1 MNPPIDFAQWARHWE
16 TMSRDALA
24 QTSAAGGGAF
34 VGGDTRQWQAA
45 QGEAMERLMAGAQ
58 GYLGMLQSLA
68 AAAGGPGVMPPSVAW
83 PGVFANSMGFAPTA
97 VPSAFANPMAQAMRA
112 FGSSGA
118 GGLEQ
123 MMERFSASA
132 APMLNDAKG
141 LLGLPAFG
149 FLREHQENA
158 QKAAQAMIAYQEQM
172 ARYNRLLLKI
182 SEQGFSRFQSKLAER
197 EEPGRQIDSVR
208 GIYDLWIDAS
218 EEAYAEIALSEE
230 FREVYG
236 ALVNAQMRVREHV
249 QREVERIST
258 DLGVPTRSEID
269 SIGERLQ
276 ALRRE
281 YREEREGA
289 AERDELA
296 VEVAALRR
304 EVASLRSARSAAPA
318 SNVVAFDRGAKNAEA
333 PAAAPRKTGTRKR
346 AASGKAKSARQVVR
360 TASRAAESVPAAKP
374 RAKAATP
381 DPKPGFAARMARF
394 ARDQVAPAPVKS
406 KSKSAKR

>member
-16 TMSRDALA
+16 AMSRDVLA
-24 QTSAAGGGAF
+24 QASGAGGGAF
-34 VGGDTRQWQAA
+34 AGGETRQWQAA

-68 AAAGGPGVMPPSVAW
+68 GAAGGPGAMPPSMAW
-83 PGVFANSMGFAPTA
+83 PGVFAGSMGFPPSS
-97 VPSAFANPMAQAMRA
+97 PSAFANPMAQAMRA

-236 ALVNAQMRVREHV
+236 ALVNAQMRLPRHRAKQEPASGRHPARRNRRARWCARPAVLPNRYRPRSRVRKPRRRTPSPDSQHAWPG
-249 QREVERIST
+249 SHA
-258 DLGVPTRSEID
+258 TRS
-269 SIGERLQ
+269 RP
-276 ALRRE
+276 RR
-281 YREEREGA
+281 
-289 AERDELA
+289 
-296 VEVAALRR
+296 
-304 EVASLRSARSAAPA
+304 
-318 SNVVAFDRGAKNAEA
+318 
-333 PAAAPRKTGTRKR
+333 
-346 AASGKAKSARQVVR
+346 
-360 TASRAAESVPAAKP
+360 
-374 RAKAATP
+374 
-381 DPKPGFAARMARF
+381 
-394 ARDQVAPAPVKS
+394 
-406 KSKSAKR
+406 

>member
-16 TMSRDALA
+16 AMSRDVLA
-24 QTSAAGGGAF
+24 QASGAGGGAF
-34 VGGDTRQWQAA
+34 AGGETRQWQAA

-68 AAAGGPGVMPPSVAW
+68 GAAGGPGAMPPSMAW
-83 PGVFANSMGFAPTA
+83 PGVFAGSMGFPPSS
-97 VPSAFANPMAQAMRA
+97 PSAFANPMAQAMRA

-172 ARYNRLLLKI
+172 ARYNRLLLKV

-249 QREVERIST
+249 QREVERVST
-258 DLGVPTRSEID
+258 DLGVPTRSEVD

-281 YREEREGA
+281 FREEREGA
-289 AERDELA
+289 SDREQLAE
-296 VEVAALRR
+296 EVAALRR
-304 EVASLRSARSAAPA
+304 EVAALRNARAAMPA
-318 SNVVAFDRGAKNAEA
+318 SNVVAFDRTAVKAEA
-333 PAAAPRKTGTRKR
+333 TAAPKHKAAPRKR
-346 AASGKAKSARQVVR
+346 ATPAKAKSARQVVR
-360 TASRAAESVPAAKP
+360 TASRATEPAPAPKAP
-374 RAKAATP
+374 AKAGAPATP
-381 DPKPGFAARMARF
+381 SGFAARMARF
-394 ARDQVAPAPVKS
+394 ARDQVTPAPLKS
-406 KSKSAKR
+406 KSKTAKR